1 MLSIFITFLQDLV
14 RSSHTDACYPERF
27 SDNGGSSG
35 RWMGKQS
42 EHGRALKELVLLIE
56 SLDLRI
62 ELLEHELSQ
71 KSNSRL
77 SRLQEIK
84 EKVDVV
90 QACKYYFS

>member
-1 MLSIFITFLQDLV
+1 
-14 RSSHTDACYPERF
+14 
-27 SDNGGSSG
+27 
-35 RWMGKQS
+35 MGKQS
-42 EHGRALKELVLLIE
+42 EHGRAFKELVLLIE